1 MENTMSKTTLKTAS
15 VLAFER
21 NLDVSDAYLWQTNS
35 KTQANS
41 KTNDT
46 DSADN
51 KASARSPVTI
61 KEKSVRGTISN
72 RLKNAITNDPA
83 KLDAE
88 TEKAN
93 LQKVDSASLDEQ
105 NDTLITRFSI
115 KVLPFTGKPNVCNDQ
130 DYQQA
135 LEKVVAD
142 YIQSQGLNELARR
155 YAINILNARW
165 LWRNR
170 VGAEKI
176 SVSVKCNDQ
185 TVSIEDAHVYSLKNF
200 DADDAQIKQ
209 VANWIKSGLSGEEF
223 IILYIE
229 AHAIIGYGQEVYPS
243 QELILDTGSKKSKV
257 LYRVNDRQGCEDNAG
272 MHSQKISNAIRT
284 IDTWYPNA
292 EFPIAI
298 EPYGAVTTMGTA
310 FRQPKAKMDF
320 YSLFDNWVLKGEV
333 PEVEQQHYVM
343 GVLIRGGV
351 FGASG
356 KE

>member
-1 MENTMSKTTLKTAS
+1 MSKTALKTAS

-21 NLDVSDAYLWQTNS
+21 NLDVSDAYLWQMDSQASDNS
-35 KTQANS
+35 T
-41 KTNDT
+41 
-46 DSADN
+46 
-51 KASARSPVTI
+51 RSPVVI

-72 RLKNAITNDPA
+72 RLKNTITNDPA

-93 LQKVDSASLDEQ
+93 LQKVDSAALDET
-105 NDTLITRFSI
+105 NDTLIARFSM

-135 LEKVVAD
+135 LEQVVSTYLESEGVD
-142 YIQSQGLNELARR
+142 ELARR

-170 VGAEKI
+170 VGTERI
-176 SVSVKCNDQ
+176 EITVKCNEQ
-185 TVSIEDAHVYSLKNF
+185 TVTVDDAKAYSLKDFNAN
-200 DADDAQIKQ
+200 DEAINQ
-209 VANWIKSGLSGEEF
+209 VTDWIKAGLNGDAF

-229 AHAIIGYGQEVYPS
+229 AKAIIGYGQEVYPS

-257 LYRVNDRQGCEDNAG
+257 LYRVSDRQGAADNAG
-272 MHSQKISNAIRT
+272 MHSQKVSNAIRT
-284 IDTWYPNA
+284 VDDWYPNA

-298 EPYGAVTTMGTA
+298 EPYGAVTTLGTA
-310 FRQPKAKMDF
+310 FRQPKAKVDF
-320 YSLFDNWVLKGEV
+320 YTLFDNWVLKGDA
-333 PEVEQQHYVM
+333 PEIEQQHYVM